1 MTASAIGRTAAGTRS
16 DAELLE
22 VVERLWRVPDRHREF
37 VQDAQRAA
45 REHQIDA
52 ALLGQLTDLGLPSA
66 GSASGRLYDRLDLTN
81 AALALR
87 LPNARALAMR
97 SWAGSLNSSDTQVAL
112 EIEIGARCPS
122 PGHAGPCSFDRSAA
136 LNAVPGYA
144 PGPGTHDG
152 VLRRRIDRQSH
163 QCLPEL
169 RELASLARPL
179 QYHLLPMVL
188 RADLG
193 FLAETGLADCGL
205 AALYLTQEALARGM
219 RARSTFGFFLAR
231 PYSMEHTWTEVRSGG
246 AWVAIDPHLVNL
258 LTDWSF
264 LDASHWPPH
273 RSIDGCV
280 LRVAD
285 EDPDLI
291 THYGAPTLLTLTTR
305 HISEGAAR

>member
-1 MTASAIGRTAAGTRS
+1 MTADAIGLIAAGTRS

-22 VVERLWRVPDRHREF
+22 VVQRLRRVPDRHREF
-37 VQDAQRAA
+37 AQDAQRAA

-52 ALLGQLTDLGLPSA
+52 ALLERLTALGLPSA
-66 GSASGRLYDRLDLTN
+66 GSASGRFYDRLDLTN

-87 LPNARALAMR
+87 LPSARALAMR
-97 SWAGSLNSSDTQVAL
+97 SWAGSLNSSDAEVAF
-112 EIEIGARCPS
+112 EIEIEARCPS
-122 PGHAGPCSFDRSAA
+122 PGHAGPCSFERSETLHAMQ
-136 LNAVPGYA
+136 GYT

-152 VLRRRIDRQSH
+152 VLRRRIERPARQC
-163 QCLPEL
+163 QPEL

-179 QYHLLPMVL
+179 QYHLLPLAL
-188 RADLG
+188 RTDLG

-205 AALYLTQEALARGM
+205 AALYLTREALARGM
-219 RARSTFGFFLAR
+219 TARSAFGFFLAR

-258 LTDWSF
+258 LTDWAF
-264 LDASHWPPH
+264 LDASRWPLH

-280 LRVAD
+280 LRIAD
-285 EDPDLI
+285 ADPDLI

-305 HISEGAAR
+305 HISEGTAG